1 MAFVKSSAVLCLG
14 HTEKLSLGILQKLLS
29 FSVPEL
35 SADLITSDCDS
46 RLST

>member
-1 MAFVKSSAVLCLG
+1 MAFIKSSAVLCLG

-35 SADLITSDCDS
+35 SADLIMSDCDS